1 MKIKHLLIGMLAIAG
16 AVACKQD
23 EPVQE
28 PKLDV
33 DKAAVEVAATAGEA
47 TFNVTSNQSW
57 VASADADW
65 VSLEP
70 ASGSASEKAVAVKV
84 TAEDNETTEAREAT
98 VTVKAGD
105 LSKTVKVKQAAGQG
119 GDTPGTELPQSEWA
133 LVGSFNDWSAGS
145 ELYLSVLDEEY
156 FVYYGFELAANDEF
170 KFLKGGVWPP
180 EGQEIGGN
188 GLVEPN
194 TIQPAG
200 GSNIKVTEAG
210 KYDIYLAA
218 DLTKFYIMSEGKL
231 PAEAVEPAPVENQ
244 WGMMGCF
251 VDNQWATDVPMTKEG
266 EWIVAKGAQ
275 FTELTFK
282 IRANASWADGT
293 NIGRAPGSER
303 AVVNGKI
310 DVVTAEYAKANL
322 GGDAADIKLNGEPGT
337 YDVYFSFENLEVYV
351 MEAGFKPG
359 EKEPLVP
366 QPEPEYTLDGKQWMA
381 EVEGMQVLFDFGL
394 AEEEMLSVG
403 TPSMDG
409 TGFGLYMA
417 GLYEI
422 VPADATSGVIKFT
435 QYDWEWEEFADPVEI
450 PYSELTETTVKVVF
464 EGVFGTT
471 DPISFT
477 LVENPYE
484 IAPPQTGGDGP
495 SGAIEN
501 GEYWFFNGDKV
512 MAPLA
517 EGETTGVLPAGNV
530 IDGASTVKNI
540 FTLTY
545 DPDWTY
551 YTIQDSYG
559 RYLGQTD
566 ETGNITVTDVLPTDD
581 TYAFYLWAVET
592 GYGEACSIYNA
603 SYSYDITYSAANN
616 NWVLVE
622 DGYEYPET
630 LPVLVKAENPV
641 EEPEVPGEM
650 EGDGTEANPYIIK
663 TAEHM
668 TQMRE
673 KAPLGATTW
682 FKMANDIDM
691 ASITNWV
698 PVNYDQE
705 YKRQIHFDGGNY
717 TLSNFAPQTYTNVQ
731 EDGTEVTAGY
741 HSLFGILYGSCKNLK
756 IKNVTITATNGCGVI
771 GGYVGTTGLPGLVEN
786 VTVTNASI
794 TNSGDR
800 AGGIC
805 GTAKEATFKNV
816 SFQGTVICTY
826 TAKEARSGGF
836 AGLTETSAVFENC
849 SADVV
854 VVGDSQDLGGFVGKT
869 TGEVSFK
876 GCSVK
881 ADITSNVATKNRCGG
896 FIGWNSTGAATF
908 TNCHVL
914 EGSTI
919 TNTTGRGSVSNGN
932 FGGFI
937 GFGDTNGTVLEI
949 TDCSAHVDMTVDANS
964 TYNGGFIGG
973 NGYTSTTTIR
983 RCSAAGTVN
992 GNNYVGGFIGAVQAP
1007 TVIEQCF
1014 SSADVTSTGQ
1024 RSGSFVGV
1032 ATAEITIRDC
1042 YSTGDIT
1049 ANGQQ
1054 VGGILGYTGKVASVI
1069 ERCYATGDVT
1079 SNTAGTGG
1087 ILGTNQ
1093 IAGTKV
1099 SKCIAWN
1106 QNITCNRAD
1115 SGKWAPGAV
1124 VGASDKNGTF
1134 EDCYRR
1140 TDMNFV
1146 DKAGAMVL
1154 VDQENVYNGLP
1165 AAPEYSSEATQ
1176 AAYHGKAAA
1185 ADATVSSV
1193 AKELGWDETIW
1204 DLSGAFPTLK

>member
-33 DKAAVEVAATAGEA
+33 DKATVEVAATAGEA
-47 TFNVTSNQSW
+47 SFNVTSNQNW

-70 ASGSASEKAVAVKV
+70 ASGAASEKAVAVKV
-84 TAEDNETTEAREAT
+84 TAEDNETTAAREAT

-119 GDTPGTELPQSEWA
+119 GDTPGPELQQSEWA
-133 LVGSFNDWSAGS
+133 LVGSFNDWSEGS

-170 KFLKGGVWPP
+170 KFLKGGAWPP
-180 EGQEIGGN
+180 TGTEIAGN

-231 PAEAVEPAPVENQ
+231 PSEATEPAPVENK
-244 WGMMGCF
+244 WGMVGMF
-251 VDNQWATDVPMTKEG
+251 KDHQWDFNADIPMTKEG

-282 IRANASWADGT
+282 IRANQSWADGT
-293 NIGRAPGSER
+293 NIGVAPGSER
-303 AVVNGKI
+303 GYVNAKVS
-310 DVVTAEYAKANL
+310 VVTAEYSKANL

-450 PYSELTETTVKVVF
+450 PYSELTETTVKAVF

-484 IAPPQTGGDGP
+484 IASPQTGGDGP

-501 GEYWFFNGDKV
+501 GEYWFFNGEKV

-517 EGETTGVLPAGNV
+517 EDVTTGTLPAGNV
-530 IDGASTVKNI
+530 ISGASTEKNI

-603 SYSYDITYSAANN
+603 SYYYDITYSAADNK
-616 NWVLVE
+616 WVLV
-622 DGYEYPET
+622 DGGYEFPET

-641 EEPEVPGEM
+641 EEPVVPQAATIASVLALG
-650 EGDGTEANPYIIK
+650 N
-663 TAEHM
+663 
-668 TQMRE
+668 
-673 KAPLGATTW
+673 GATIPADT
-682 FKMANDIDM
+682 FVEGFVI
-691 ASITNWV
+691 
-698 PVNYDQE
+698 
-705 YKRQIHFDGGNY
+705 
-717 TLSNFAPQTYTNVQ
+717 SNMDLNNLTSKKGLYIQD
-731 EDGTEVTAGY
+731 ETAGLQFY
-741 HSLFGILYGSCKNLK
+741 LAANH
-756 IKNVTITATNGCGVI
+756 
-771 GGYVGTTGLPGLVEN
+771 
-786 VTVTNASI
+786 
-794 TNSGDR
+794 
-800 AGGIC
+800 
-805 GTAKEATFKNV
+805 TFK
-816 SFQGTVICTY
+816 
-826 TAKEARSGGF
+826 
-836 AGLTETSAVFENC
+836 
-849 SADVV
+849 
-854 VVGDSQDLGGFVGKT
+854 
-869 TGEVSFK
+869 
-876 GCSVK
+876 
-881 ADITSNVATKNRCGG
+881 
-896 FIGWNSTGAATF
+896 
-908 TNCHVL
+908 
-914 EGSTI
+914 
-919 TNTTGRGSVSNGN
+919 
-932 FGGFI
+932 
-937 GFGDTNGTVLEI
+937 FGD
-949 TDCSAHVDMTVDANS
+949 
-964 TYNGGFIGG
+964 
-973 NGYTSTTTIR
+973 
-983 RCSAAGTVN
+983 
-992 GNNYVGGFIGAVQAP
+992 
-1007 TVIEQCF
+1007 
-1014 SSADVTSTGQ
+1014 
-1024 RSGSFVGV
+1024 
-1032 ATAEITIRDC
+1032 
-1042 YSTGDIT
+1042 
-1049 ANGQQ
+1049 
-1054 VGGILGYTGKVASVI
+1054 KV
-1069 ERCYATGDVT
+1069 
-1079 SNTAGTGG
+1079 
-1087 ILGTNQ
+1087 
-1093 IAGTKV
+1093 KV
-1099 SKCIAWN
+1099 
-1106 QNITCNRAD
+1106 
-1115 SGKWAPGAV
+1115 
-1124 VGASDKNGTF
+1124 
-1134 EDCYRR
+1134 
-1140 TDMNFV
+1140 
-1146 DKAGAMVL
+1146 
-1154 VDQENVYNGLP
+1154 
-1165 AAPEYSSEATQ
+1165 
-1176 AAYHGKAAA
+1176 
-1185 ADATVSSV
+1185 
-1193 AKELGWDETIW
+1193 
-1204 DLSGAFPTLK
+1204 DLSGAMVGEYGGAVQISGLDLAKIEVLSSGNVVEPKIVAIADFLANKYEGQYVAVENVQVAKSDLSKTWVSGGAHTSINIEDADGNKFVVFSSKYATYGTSTVSQGAGTLKGIASINNGKIQLIFAQNSDYAGLTGTRFGEEVVEPEEPETPVATNRADFETFPERYGQYTKEFTSAAGWHTVNCAIQEGYTTDINPQFICIGKVPGTDTWAKAVCINGKTTASGVLESPELAGGCGTLSFNYGNLFSEANGVSFKVEVIQNGSVVKELTFTKDNASVPKLTKLEGSLEVNVSGTFKLRFTNLSPTNSTSNKDRVSLWNMTWTSFE

>member
-70 ASGSASEKAVAVKV
+70 ACGSASEKAVAEKV

-244 WGMMGCF
+244 WCMMGCF
-251 VDNQWATDVPMTKEG
+251 VDNQWSTDVPMTMEG

-409 TGFGLYMA
+409 IGFGLYMA

-435 QYDWEWEEFADPVEI
+435 QYDWEWDEFADPVEI

-551 YTIQDSYG
+551 FTIQDSYG
-559 RYLGQTD
+559 RNLGQTD

-603 SYSYDITYSAANN
+603 SYYYDITYSAADNK
-616 NWVLVE
+616 WVLV
-622 DGYEYPET
+622 DGGYEFPET

-641 EEPEVPGEM
+641 EEPVVP
-650 EGDGTEANPYIIK
+650 EGPK
-663 TAEHM
+663 
-668 TQMRE
+668 
-673 KAPLGATTW
+673 
-682 FKMANDIDM
+682 
-691 ASITNWV
+691 V
-698 PVNYDQE
+698 
-705 YKRQIHFDGGNY
+705 
-717 TLSNFAPQTYTNVQ
+717 
-731 EDGTEVTAGY
+731 
-741 HSLFGILYGSCKNLK
+741 
-756 IKNVTITATNGCGVI
+756 
-771 GGYVGTTGLPGLVEN
+771 
-786 VTVTNASI
+786 VTVAEFL
-794 TNSGDR
+794 
-800 AGGIC
+800 AGP
-805 GTAKEATFKNV
+805 
-816 SFQGTVICTY
+816 
-826 TAKEARSGGF
+826 
-836 AGLTETSAVFENC
+836 
-849 SADVV
+849 D
-854 VVGDSQDLGGFVGKT
+854 
-869 TGEVSFK
+869 
-876 GCSVK
+876 
-881 ADITSNVATKNRCGG
+881 
-896 FIGWNSTGAATF
+896 
-908 TNCHVL
+908 
-914 EGSTI
+914 
-919 TNTTGRGSVSNGN
+919 
-932 FGGFI
+932 
-937 GFGDTNGTVLEI
+937 
-949 TDCSAHVDMTVDANS
+949 
-964 TYNGGFIGG
+964 
-973 NGYTSTTTIR
+973 
-983 RCSAAGTVN
+983 
-992 GNNYVGGFIGAVQAP
+992 
-1007 TVIEQCF
+1007 
-1014 SSADVTSTGQ
+1014 
-1024 RSGSFVGV
+1024 
-1032 ATAEITIRDC
+1032 
-1042 YSTGDIT
+1042 
-1049 ANGQQ
+1049 
-1054 VGGILGYTGKVASVI
+1054 
-1069 ERCYATGDVT
+1069 
-1079 SNTAGTGG
+1079 
-1087 ILGTNQ
+1087 
-1093 IAGTKV
+1093 
-1099 SKCIAWN
+1099 
-1106 QNITCNRAD
+1106 
-1115 SGKWAPGAV
+1115 
-1124 VGASDKNGTF
+1124 
-1134 EDCYRR
+1134 
-1140 TDMNFV
+1140 
-1146 DKAGAMVL
+1146 
-1154 VDQENVYNGLP
+1154 
-1165 AAPEYSSEATQ
+1165 
-1176 AAYHGKAAA
+1176 
-1185 ADATVSSV
+1185 
-1193 AKELGWDETIW
+1193 DETIEYQVSGEITGIYQSYNSQYNNIAIYITDETASMLAFRLSCEGIEDPANTITVG
-1204 DLSGAFPTLK
+1204 DLITVKGNRTLYNGTAQMAAGGVIVEHSDVVIEGPEAPEGTTEASIVFKDCGFANAYDVGNEKIYLDDEQTVYVKFTQGSAITSPAYYTSGEAIRMYQNGAKLEVSAPGKTIVSIEFTFASNHWYIRAEQGELSEEGATRVWTGEAETVHIVSTGTDKNHLAYVSAMKVYYK

>member
-1 MKIKHLLIGMLAIAG
+1 MKIRHLLIGMLAIAG

-98 VTVKAGD
+98 VTVKAGE
-105 LSKTVKVKQAAGQG
+105 LTKTVKVNQAAGQG
-119 GDTPGTELPQSEWA
+119 GETPGPELPKSEWA
-133 LVGSFNDWSAGS
+133 LVGTFGDGNNWNPAS

-156 FVYYGFELAANDEF
+156 FVYYGLELATDSEF
-170 KFLKGGVWPP
+170 KFLKGGAWPP
-180 EGQEIGGN
+180 AGQEIGGN

-251 VDNQWATDVPMTKEG
+251 VDNQWASDVPMTKEG

-282 IRANASWADGT
+282 IRANASWADAT

-310 DVVTAEYAKANL
+310 EVVTAEYAKANL

-351 MEAGFKPG
+351 MEEGFKPGEKEPQNPDPVEITYTVVGTIAETAWVNNAEIGLMAKEGDYLVAKNIPFVWNSTCYGGDYNVIEFKILETGTWDGFAYPEKNVDQYANAEITVQVGGENIALNAPEGSYDVYFDKANLKVWVMEAGFKPG

-366 QPEPEYTLDGKQWMA
+366 QPEYTLDGKQWMA

-394 AEEEMLSVG
+394 AEEGMLVVG
-403 TPSMDG
+403 MPSMDG

-422 VPADATSGVIKFT
+422 VPADATSGVINFT
-435 QYDWEWEEFADPVEI
+435 QYDWEWDEFADPVEM
-450 PYSELTETTVKVVF
+450 PYSELTATTVKAVS

-471 DPISFT
+471 EPISFT

-501 GEYWFFNGDKV
+501 GEYWFFNGEKV

-517 EGETTGVLPAGNV
+517 EDVTTGTLPAGNV

-603 SYSYDITYSAANN
+603 SYYYDITYSAADN
-616 NWVLVE
+616 NWVLV
-622 DGYEYPET
+622 DGGYEFPET

-641 EEPEVPGEM
+641 EEPVVPQAATIASVLALG
-650 EGDGTEANPYIIK
+650 N
-663 TAEHM
+663 
-668 TQMRE
+668 
-673 KAPLGATTW
+673 GATIPADT
-682 FKMANDIDM
+682 FVEGFVI
-691 ASITNWV
+691 
-698 PVNYDQE
+698 
-705 YKRQIHFDGGNY
+705 
-717 TLSNFAPQTYTNVQ
+717 SNMDLNNLTSKKGLYIQD
-731 EDGTEVTAGY
+731 ETAGLQFY
-741 HSLFGILYGSCKNLK
+741 LAANHTFKFGDKVKVDLSGAKVGEYGGAVQISGLDLAK
-756 IKNVTITATNGCGVI
+756 IEVLSSGNAVDPKTVTIADFLANNYEGQ
-771 GGYVGTTGLPGLVEN
+771 YVAVEN
-786 VTVTNASI
+786 VQVAKSDLSKTWVSGGAHTSINIEDADGNKFVVFSSKYATYGTSTVSQGAGTLKGIASI
-794 TNSGDR
+794 NNGKIQLIFAQNSD
-800 AGGIC
+800 
-805 GTAKEATFKNV
+805 
-816 SFQGTVICTY
+816 Y
-826 TAKEARSGGF
+826 
-836 AGLTETSAVFENC
+836 AGLTGTRFGEEVVEPEEPETPDTPATGNRADFETLTRTSSYTAHTTTAGWVLTNCAVQEGYTTDINPQYILIGTVGDTDTWAKAACMNGKTSAV
-849 SADVV
+849 
-854 VVGDSQDLGGFVGKT
+854 G
-869 TGEVSFK
+869 
-876 GCSVK
+876 
-881 ADITSNVATKNRCGG
+881 
-896 FIGWNSTGAATF
+896 
-908 TNCHVL
+908 
-914 EGSTI
+914 TI
-919 TNTTGRGSVSNGN
+919 ESP
-932 FGGFI
+932 
-937 GFGDTNGTVLEI
+937 E
-949 TDCSAHVDMTVDANS
+949 
-964 TYNGGFIGG
+964 
-973 NGYTSTTTIR
+973 
-983 RCSAAGTVN
+983 
-992 GNNYVGGFIGAVQAP
+992 
-1007 TVIEQCF
+1007 
-1014 SSADVTSTGQ
+1014 
-1024 RSGSFVGV
+1024 
-1032 ATAEITIRDC
+1032 
-1042 YSTGDIT
+1042 
-1049 ANGQQ
+1049 
-1054 VGGILGYTGKVASVI
+1054 
-1069 ERCYATGDVT
+1069 
-1079 SNTAGTGG
+1079 
-1087 ILGTNQ
+1087 
-1093 IAGTKV
+1093 IAGGCGTLEFDFAH
-1099 SKCIAWN
+1099 IF
-1106 QNITCNRAD
+1106 
-1115 SGKWAPGAV
+1115 
-1124 VGASDKNGTF
+1124 SDKNGMDFNIDVIQNDAVVKTI
-1134 EDCYRR
+1134 
-1140 TDMNFV
+1140 
-1146 DKAGAMVL
+1146 
-1154 VDQENVYNGLP
+1154 NVKKT
-1165 AAPEYSSEATQ
+1165 SSEAAKMTKL
-1176 AAYHGKAAA
+1176 HFSEEVNVSGTFKLKFTNNSPS
-1185 ADATVSSV
+1185 ATDGNKDRVSIWNLTWTSV
-1193 AKELGWDETIW
+1193 Q
-1204 DLSGAFPTLK
+1204 